1 MRDSLPHIGLKD
13 PWVPLQEKVRS
24 EHLVVGL
31 ALLYILLQFYF
42 VTLDHYID
50 FDTHA
55 KWGAQYFEGSLYP
68 ASGRIPYKD
77 YSFNEYPVLSVYG
90 WIVAYGL
97 CPQPDDY
104 FLLSVF
110 MLFPYWILAA
120 IGGICLLPLLR
131 QRGFTDRYALYI
143 IAFYF
148 FNPQNALDT
157 ARNHGSLGTFATVV
171 IAYYLWTRQQDASSA
186 AVLAIGFG
194 LKLYPILLA
203 PFLFIDARNLQRQL
217 RFSGS
222 LLLSLLVIHLP
233 VLPFFSE
240 YLAVLQSGDQRR
252 GGMSLADWIADG
264 GAMVGIDNSEGLV
277 FLVYLIGM
285 TLIVCGIL
293 PLTRVGGLEKFTL
306 VYGANCLLEP
316 YSGIGHLL
324 FVMILL
330 TPIVFSPGLSLPP
343 WQRVVFGG
351 YLLLGAVYGLPLLG
365 SYKYWPKYY
374 IVALT
379 GIFLLVTL
387 YILGTR
393 GPSVS
398 EPMVPATKL
407 TPRA

>member
-1 MRDSLPHIGLKD
+1 MRDEFPDIGLKD
-13 PWVPLQEKVRS
+13 PWISLREKLRT
-24 EHLVVGL
+24 EHLVVGF

-42 VTLDHYID
+42 VTLDPYID

-55 KWGAQYFEGSLYP
+55 KWGIQYFEGSLYP
-68 ASGRIPYKD
+68 ASGRTPYKD
-77 YSFNEYPVLSVYG
+77 YSFNEYPVVSVYG

-104 FLLSVF
+104 YWLSVF

-131 QRGFTDRYALYI
+131 QRGFADRHALYI

-171 IAYYLWTRQQDASSA
+171 IAYYLWTRQRDASSA
-186 AVLAIGFG
+186 AVLALGFG
-194 LKLYPILLA
+194 IKLYPILLA

-217 RFSGS
+217 RFSGA
-222 LLLSLLVIHLP
+222 LLLCLFLIHLP

-240 YLAVLQSGDQRR
+240 YIGVLQSGDQRR

-264 GAMVGIDNSEGLV
+264 GAMVGIENSRDLI

-285 TLIVCGIL
+285 TIIICGL
-293 PLTRVGGLEKFTL
+293 LLLTRVGGLEKFAL

-330 TPIVFSPGLSLPP
+330 TPIIFRPGLNLPP
-343 WQRVVFGG
+343 WQRFVFGG

-365 SYKYWPKYY
+365 SYKYWPKYF

-379 GIFLLVTL
+379 GIYLLIAL
-387 YILGTR
+387 WILGK
-393 GPSVS
+393 GESSVS
-398 EPMVPATKL
+398 DPLIPSNGL
-407 TPRA
+407 TPRG